1 MKIRISKVNFTIL
14 IIAVLAV
21 LSAGTV
27 FYLKVR
33 SGDIDV
39 RITEAEKDKRVPSLN
54 GTLVD
59 AEIAQKRPI
68 AVMIENHP
76 DARPQSG
83 LAQADIVYEALA
95 EGGITRFMAVYHSQE
110 AESIGPV
117 RSARDYYADI
127 ANELGALYAHV
138 GGSDEVL
145 QKISNSYYKKLT
157 DLNEFYNGTYFTRI
171 KSRSAP
177 HNTYASTEKLRSYLE
192 DKDLKTKADIR
203 LRPFNDYFG
212 PEGQLADTIAI
223 DFSTPSYKVGYTYN
237 KTNNAYLRNH
247 NGKAHTDAESGK
259 TLEAKNII
267 IQYVKSAPI
276 PGDEK
281 FRIDV
286 DTKSGGKALVFRGGK
301 VISGA
306 WKVVNGSTQFIDDN
320 GNEIELYRGSTWIEL
335 VPISNPNLVTW
346 EDTLTKA
353 E

>member
-1 MKIRISKVNFTIL
+1 MRISKVNFTIL
-14 IIAVLAV
+14 IIAVVAL
-21 LSAGTV
+21 LSAATV

-33 SGDIDV
+33 SGDLSIDS
-39 RITEAEKDKRVPSLN
+39 ITEPEKDRRVPSIN

-59 AEIAQKRPI
+59 AEIAEKRPI

-83 LAQADIVYEALA
+83 LAQADIIYEALA
-95 EGGITRFMAVYHSQE
+95 EGGITRFMAVYHGQE
-110 AESIGPV
+110 AESIGPI

-127 ANELGALYAHV
+127 ANELSALYAHV

-145 QKISNSYYKKLT
+145 QKISNGYYKKLT
-157 DLNEFYNGTYFTRI
+157 DLNEFYNGDYFTRI

-177 HNTYASTEKLRSYLE
+177 HNTYGSTEKLRSYLE
-192 DKDLKTKADIR
+192 KKDLITKADLHR
-203 LRPFNDYFG
+203 RPFNDYFG
-212 PEGQLADTIAI
+212 PEGQVADNIVI

-237 KTNNAYLRNH
+237 KTTNAYLRDH
-247 NGKAHTDAESGK
+247 NGKAHTDAPSGK

-276 PGDEK
+276 PGDDK

-301 VISGA
+301 IISGT
-306 WKVVNGSTQFIDDN
+306 WKVVNGATQFVDDTDK
-320 GNEIELYRGSTWIEL
+320 EIELYRGSTWIEL
-335 VPISNPNLVTW
+335 VPISTPNAVTW
-346 EDTLTKA
+346 KDTLPKT